1 MKGGPLGVSQVATAY
16 DAVAEEYDGELA
28 AARWMRRLLW
38 LEYDRL
44 FRAGDHVLDIGAG
57 TGIDTAHLARRG
69 VRVTAVDASPGM
81 IARLSSKVSRD
92 ALAGEVTIHTG
103 DVVEVLSSL
112 DGAFDGIVS
121 SFAAMNTIDLAAL
134 APLAARLVRPGRP
147 LVGHMLTPHHRATL
161 ATRIGST
168 LRAARSGEDDVVVI
182 RNHRVTHR
190 LLPRAVAEGVFAP
203 SFVPRRAAAFRAAM
217 GLASLG
223 RFELLVLE
231 RRRDG
236 VP

>member
-1 MKGGPLGVSQVATAY
+1 MKGGPLGASQIATAY

-28 AARWMRRLLW
+28 GAWWMRHLLW

-44 FRAGDHVLDIGAG
+44 FRAGHHVLDIGAG
-57 TGIDTAHLARRG
+57 TGIDTVHLARRG

-81 IARLSSKVSRD
+81 IARLSSKVSRGPV
-92 ALAGEVTIHTG
+92 AGEVTTHTG
-103 DVVEVLSSL
+103 DVVEVLASL

-121 SFAAMNTIDLAAL
+121 SFAALNTIDLTAL

-147 LVGHMLTPHHRATL
+147 LVGHMLTPRHRATL
-161 ATRIGST
+161 TTRIGSSI
-168 LRAARSGEDDVVVI
+168 RASGSGEDEVVVI
-182 RNHRVTHR
+182 RGHGVTHR
-190 LLPRAVAEGVFAP
+190 LLPRAVAEGIFAP
-203 SFVPRRAAAFRAAM
+203 AFVPRRATALRAAM

-223 RFELLVLE
+223 RFELLVLD